1 MGAEFVLHVP
11 DEYDYRYSTADCKDA
26 VIEIICK
33 SFCDHMKSKLA
44 FFFRDEISLEN
55 YCTTKGDKKKGISRM
70 PTDNGLLLDY
80 NSLVKLIAERSN

>member
-11 DEYDYRYSTADCKDA
+11 DEYDYRYSTAECKEA
-26 VIEIICK
+26 VIETICK
-33 SFCDHMKSKLA
+33 SFCDHMGQKLA

-70 PTDNGLLLDY
+70 PTENGLLLDF
-80 NSLVKLIAERSN
+80 NSLIKLI